1 MHDSNITVADLRNMV
16 REFVFARNWE
26 SFHTPKNLA
35 MALSI
40 EAAEI
45 MEHFQWLTPAE
56 SIAIRTDQQRREA
69 VAEELCDVLA
79 YLLSLANALDVDVA
93 SSFAKKMQKNA
104 LKYPVPS
111 GD

>member
-1 MHDSNITVADLRNMV
+1 MHDSNTTIADMRTMV
-16 REFVFARNWE
+16 REFVVARNWE

-45 MEHFQWLTPAE
+45 MEHFQWLTADE
-56 SIAIRTDQQRREA
+56 SNALSADQQRRDA

-93 SSFAKKMQKNA
+93 SAFVKKMQKNS
-104 LKYPVPS
+104 LKYPAPN